1 MRGYR
6 ENSWDRCYP
15 KEHPELC
22 SLTLGIQ
29 ELPVCQAGS
38 RLEAPGEGLA
48 KEHEL
53 MLSPEEA
60 LKLGWNLLGVGGDWR
75 VTKSGRCGPASLGLS
90 VLSLLSVPLPLG
102 LCVTSSLAT

>member
-6 ENSWDRCYP
+6 EDSWDRCYP

-22 SLTLGIQ
+22 SLTVGIQ

-90 VLSLLSVPLPLG
+90 VLSLLSAPLPLG
-102 LCVTSSLAT
+102 LCVTSS

>member
-1 MRGYR
+1 MRAYSGGF
-6 ENSWDRCYP
+6 WDRCYP

-22 SLTLGIQ
+22 SLTVGSKSFL
-29 ELPVCQAGS
+29 CAWTGS

-53 MLSPEEA
+53 KLSPEEA

-75 VTKSGRCGPASLGLS
+75 VTESGRCDPASLCLS
-90 VLSLLSVPLPLG
+90 ILSLFSVPLPLG
-102 LCVTSSLAT
+102 LYVTSS